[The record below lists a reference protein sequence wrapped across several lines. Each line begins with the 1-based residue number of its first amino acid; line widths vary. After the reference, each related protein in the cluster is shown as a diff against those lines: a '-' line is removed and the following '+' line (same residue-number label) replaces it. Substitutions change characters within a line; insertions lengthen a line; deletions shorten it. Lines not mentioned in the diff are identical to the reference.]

1 MAQVTKYSTP
11 VQPRW
16 SVPMAA
22 IAAVATL
29 FLSVAQAADV
39 PGQASKMGTAPAS
52 TIKDASMGSMDMHKG
67 MMGGM
72 KEMESMPMS
81 GDADQDFAMMMK
93 KHHQMALDM
102 AEVELRNGKDG
113 KMRQMAKNI
122 IDSQTKEIKEFDLWL
137 DKNKKGGKMKGDM
150 TMKGEKK

>member
-1 MAQVTKYSTP
+1 
-11 VQPRW
+11 
-16 SVPMAA
+16 MAA
-22 IAAVATL
+22 IAAAATL
-29 FLSVAQAADV
+29 FLSVAQAADM
-39 PGQASKMGTAPAS
+39 PGQAPKMGTVPAPKN
-52 TIKDASMGSMDMHKG
+52 KDAASGSMDMHKG

-81 GDADQDFAMMMK
+81 GDADRDFAMMMK

-113 KMRQMAKNI
+113 KMRQMAKSI
-122 IDSQTKEIKEFDLWL
+122 IASQTKEIKEFDLWL
-137 DKNKKGGKMKGDM
+137 DKSMKGGKMKGDM

>member
-11 VQPRW
+11 VQLNW
-16 SVPMAA
+16 SVSMAA
-22 IAAVATL
+22 IAAAATL
-29 FLSVAQAADV
+29 FLSAAQAADM
-39 PGQASKMGTAPAS
+39 PGQASKMGAAPAP
-52 TIKDASMGSMDMHKG
+52 TNKGAASGSMDMHKG

-72 KEMESMPMS
+72 KEMETMPMS

-122 IDSQTKEIKEFDLWL
+122 IASQTKEIKEFDLWL
-137 DKNKKGGKMKGDM
+137 GKNKNGGKMKGDM
-150 TMKGEKK
+150 SMKGEKK

>member
-1 MAQVTKYSTP
+1 
-11 VQPRW
+11 
-16 SVPMAA
+16 MAA
-22 IAAVATL
+22 IAAAAAL
-29 FLSVAQAADV
+29 FWTVAQAADV

-52 TIKDASMGSMDMHKG
+52 TNKDASGSMDMHKG

-122 IDSQTKEIKEFDLWL
+122 IASQTKEIKDCKPAWNYDQVL
-137 DKNKKGGKMKGDM
+137 GVIGAQI
-150 TMKGEKK
+150 